1 MESEKET
8 LLERKARGKWR
19 SNLHLLG
26 LHLSVTLC
34 MCGNMIRVLAAPI
47 LTIVII
53 THHYQNT
60 PEHPTRN
67 IHQHLNQTTFPKDD
81 VGHVTTSEDAKEQRS
96 HDGGLS
102 KSIVKILA
110 DLERSEDFEA
120 NGLAEESREEP
131 SQSKH
136 RIVSSVPTNKDQNKE
151 PAGSERSSKETSSR
165 NIGDVYDSLTTTLQ
179 ELEEVIRSKK
189 EVEADRGIV
198 KPPKDNMKHKMS
210 RKDMTQKASRKD
222 MTQKASRKD
231 MTHKASRFFKRLF
244 TAKEEGLVE
253 ELN

>member
-1 MESEKET
+1 MNMESEKET
-8 LLERKARGKWR
+8 LLERRKARSKWR

-60 PEHPTRN
+60 SEHPTTRN
-67 IHQHLNQTTFPKDD
+67 IHQHLNRTTIPKDD
-81 VGHVTTSEDAKEQRS
+81 VGHVTTSEDAKEQNS

-120 NGLAEESREEP
+120 N
-131 SQSKH
+131 
-136 RIVSSVPTNKDQNKE
+136 
-151 PAGSERSSKETSSR
+151 
-165 NIGDVYDSLTTTLQ
+165 
-179 ELEEVIRSKK
+179 ELP
-189 EVEADRGIV
+189 D
-198 KPPKDNMKHKMS
+198 D
-210 RKDMTQKASRKD
+210 
-222 MTQKASRKD
+222 
-231 MTHKASRFFKRLF
+231 
-244 TAKEEGLVE
+244 
-253 ELN
+253 